1 MAFRV
6 FLAHRASPRDSPLVT
21 AIHDGLTEQGVEC
34 FVAENYREP
43 GRLITEKIED
53 AILNCD
59 VVIVLWTK
67 EAAASAFVNQE
78 VGFAKAR
85 RKLVIPFVEAG
96 VKLEAFLHGTDL
108 IEFGRDTIEKAINTL
123 DEFVNG
129 LKLGK
134 EQKQLI
140 LGICVAVL
148 GIIALFFVL
157 MTLRE

>member
-1 MAFRV
+1 M
-6 FLAHRASPRDSPLVT
+6 VT
-21 AIHDGLTEQGVEC
+21 AIHDGLNEQGVEC

-43 GRLITEKIED
+43 GRLITKKIQD
-53 AILNCD
+53 AILTSD

-78 VGFAKAR
+78 VGFARAKG
-85 RKLVIPFVEAG
+85 KLVIPFVEAG

-108 IEFGRDTIEKAINTL
+108 IEFGKDTIEKAINAL
-123 DEFVNG
+123 DEFVSG

-140 LGICVAVL
+140 LGICIAVL

-157 MTLRE
+157 MALRE